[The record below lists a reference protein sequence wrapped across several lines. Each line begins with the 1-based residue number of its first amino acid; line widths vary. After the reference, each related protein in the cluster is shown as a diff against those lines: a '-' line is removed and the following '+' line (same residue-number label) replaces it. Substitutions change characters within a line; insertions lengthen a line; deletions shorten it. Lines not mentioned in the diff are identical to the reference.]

1 MGVGVEVVGVSLQ
14 DFRADQ
20 HIQHLLWKLELDVEV
35 LGDLLG
41 GEFLSFEVLKEM
53 EVDAG
58 AYYAICPESMLNFN
72 EPCQFL
78 YAVFTIG
85 LFSS

>member
-35 LGDLLG
+35 LSNLLG
-41 GEFLSFEVLKEM
+41 REFLSLEVLKEM
-53 EVDAG
+53 DVNAG
-58 AYYAICPESMLNFN
+58 AYYAICPESMLKLDNIN
-72 EPCQFL
+72 KSL
-78 YAVFTIG
+78 SVILALNL
-85 LFSS
+85 LFH